1 MDDEFE
7 EAFDVNGLVF
17 EFHEQLFLEPTVPE
31 HVGHVLCV
39 LFDPQVSLGNLAHL
53 YLLLDQ
59 LHLFFSAIIY
69 PQTTHL
75 SIILFKLFLPC
86 NSPLKAK
93 PISIFYSN

>member
-31 HVGHVLCV
+31 HVGQVLCV
-39 LFDPQVSLGNLAHL
+39 LFDPQVSLRNLAHL

-69 PQTTHL
+69 P
-75 SIILFKLFLPC
+75 KLLIYQ
-86 NSPLKAK
+86 S
-93 PISIFYSN
+93 FYSNYFCLAIQL